1 MMNGS
6 ISKKKRSIWISSLK
20 SIRKNQTKTK
30 NSTEKQ
36 NKNCTSAT
44 IRSYVQSNILL
55 VNQ

>member
-1 MMNGS
+1 MVAS
-6 ISKKKRSIWISSLK
+6 QKKRRSIWISSLK